1 MSRTVRS
8 DDTGMVP
15 KKIHFPTLGLVAA
28 TLALIAANILFDVDL
43 LQPLEHKVYDAMAG
57 LRQRKDANQVVVLA
71 IDDQSIQQIGSWPW
85 PRSYIAEMVR
95 LLSGYDTYTLG
106 ISLLYPTRELNP
118 GLQEIESIRKRL
130 PEKPSK
136 SEDKK
141 FAEMNGVLAEAEKR
155 LNHDDQLISAV
166 RAARNVVLPLRFTFD
181 GTVDE
186 PSGELSP
193 WLQLN
198 SIELAAGADNGK
210 AGLEHPSRFRG
221 IFNHHKISAKRM
233 TEPYDD
239 LSTKAGALGHINLV
253 GGNDGIVRDVPLFIN
268 YQQRDFASFGLQV
281 ARKYS
286 GGRLQELMA
295 GPHGINL
302 KHLHIP
308 TEKNHRMIIDYSGQ
322 QANIQR
328 VSFADVI
335 NGKVESNQFR
345 KKIVLIGVTA
355 EGLSQR
361 FNTPVQSNVPGLEIE
376 ASVVENIINAQH
388 ISRPPWVF
396 VLEILALLYVG
407 LFLLFVIPKVN
418 PRIGT
423 LILGIFLVT
432 WLGASV
438 ILFVANGIWMKVLAP
453 VLLALVGYALA
464 SRRRHLAEKQDENF
478 ELNKSLGLAMQG
490 QGMLDIAFEKFLKC
504 PIEDQAVQKLMY
516 NLGLDFERKRMTSK
530 ALAVYRHILK
540 AGGFKDVKERIDKLT
555 SIDDTLTMS
564 AAAAK
569 KQTTL
574 LLQNGGTRP
583 TLGRYQI
590 LQELG
595 QGAMGTVYLG
605 RDPNINREVAIKTV
619 TYADIAPHELN
630 DVKARFFREAE
641 AAGKLSHPN
650 IVTIYDM
657 GEDHDMAYIAM
668 ELLKGNDLTHYC
680 RKGNLLPFNRVLKLV
695 GTVAEAL
702 GYAHSQEVVHRDIKP
717 ANIIL
722 VDDYQVKVADFGI
735 ARVMS
740 SSNTQT
746 GVIFGT
752 PNYMS
757 PEQVA
762 GKKVDGRSDLFSL
775 GVVFYEL
782 LTGEKPFK
790 GDSITALLYAVSNN
804 EYVPVSQAARKMTPC
819 CAEIVDK
826 LLAKGVSKRY
836 QTAAMV
842 VKDIQACLETVS

>member
-1 MSRTVRS
+1 
-8 DDTGMVP
+8 MVL
-15 KKIHFPTLGLVAA
+15 KKINIPTLVLVAA
-28 TLALIAANILFDVDL
+28 TVTLIAANVLFDVDL

-57 LRQRKDANQVVVLA
+57 LRRRKDANQVVVLA

-85 PRSYIAEMVR
+85 PRSYLAEMVR
-95 LLSGYDTYTLG
+95 LLSGYDTHTLG

-118 GLQEIESIRKRL
+118 GLKEIESIREIL
-130 PEKPSK
+130 NEKPSK
-136 SEDKK
+136 SVRKKLDKI
-141 FAEMNGVLAEAEKR
+141 NGVLAEAEKR

-166 RAARNVVLPLRFTFD
+166 RAGRNVVLPLRFALD
-181 GTVDE
+181 GAADD

-198 SIELAAGADNGK
+198 SIELDAGPDNRK
-210 AGLEHPSRFRG
+210 AGFEDTQRFRG
-221 IFNHHKISAKRM
+221 IFNHNRILAKRM

-253 GGNDGIVRDVPLFIN
+253 GDNDGIVRNVPLLIN
-268 YQQRDFASFGLQV
+268 YHQRDFASFGLQV

-295 GPHGINL
+295 GPNGINL
-302 KHLHIP
+302 RHLQIP
-308 TEKNHRMIIDYSGQ
+308 TEKNHRMIIDYGGRE
-322 QANIQR
+322 ANIQR

-335 NGKVESNQFR
+335 NGKVDLNEFR

-361 FNTPVQSNVPGLEIE
+361 FNTPVQANVSGLEIE
-376 ASVVENIINAQH
+376 ASVVENIINGKY
-388 ISRPPWVF
+388 ISRPAWVF

-407 LFLLFVIPKVN
+407 FFLLFVIPKVT

-438 ILFVANGIWMKVLAP
+438 ILFVANGIWLKVLAP
-453 VLLALVGYALA
+453 VILALIGYALA
-464 SRRRHLAEKQDENF
+464 SRRRHLAEKQDENV

-490 QGMLDIAFEKFLKC
+490 QGMLDMAFEKFLKC

-540 AGGFKDVKERIDKLT
+540 AGAFKDVKERINKLI
-555 SIDDTLTMS
+555 SIDNTLTLS

-569 KQTTL
+569 KETSF
-574 LLQNGGTRP
+574 LLQNGATKP
-583 TLGRYQI
+583 TLGRYEI

-605 RDPNINREVAIKTV
+605 KDPSINREVAIKTV
-619 TYADIAPHELN
+619 TYADIAADELS

-657 GEDHDMAYIAM
+657 GEDYDMAYIAM

-680 RKGNLLPFNRVLKLV
+680 RKGNLLPVKRVLKLV
-695 GTVAEAL
+695 GAVAEAL

-722 VDDYQVKVADFGI
+722 VEDDQVKVADFGI

-746 GVIFGT
+746 GIIFGT

-790 GDSITALLYAVSNN
+790 GDSMTALLYAVSNT
-804 EYVPVSQAARKMTPC
+804 EYVPLIDVAPKTAPC
-819 CAEIVDK
+819 CVEIVEK

-842 VKDIQACLETVS
+842 IKDIQVCMETLG

>member
-1 MSRTVRS
+1 
-8 DDTGMVP
+8 MVL
-15 KKIHFPTLGLVAA
+15 KKIHFPTLVLVAA
-28 TLALIAANILFDVDL
+28 TVTLIAANVLFDVDL

-57 LRQRKDANQVVVLA
+57 LRRRKDAKQVVVLA

-85 PRSYIAEMVR
+85 PRSYLAEMVR
-95 LLSGYDTYTLG
+95 LLTGYDTHTLG

-118 GLQEIESIRKRL
+118 GLHEIDSIREIL
-130 PEKPSK
+130 NEKPSK
-136 SEDKK
+136 SERKK
-141 FAEMNGVLAEAEKR
+141 LAKINDVLAEAEKR

-166 RAARNVVLPLRFTFD
+166 RAARNVVLPLRFTLD
-181 GTVDE
+181 GPADD
-186 PSGELSP
+186 PSGNLSP

-198 SIELAAGADNGK
+198 SIDLAAESGNRK
-210 AGLEHPSRFRG
+210 AGSEDTQRLRG
-221 IFNHHKISAKRM
+221 IFNHHEILAKRL

-253 GGNDGIVRDVPLFIN
+253 GDSDGIVRDVPLLIS

-281 ARKYS
+281 ARKYT
-286 GGRLQELMA
+286 GGRLQELTA
-295 GPHGINL
+295 GPNGINL
-302 KHLHIP
+302 RHLQIP

-322 QANIQR
+322 KANIHR

-335 NGKVESNQFR
+335 NGKVDLNEFR
-345 KKIVLIGVTA
+345 KKIVLLGVTA
-355 EGLSQR
+355 EGLAQR
-361 FNTPVQSNVPGLEIE
+361 FNTPVQLNVSGLEIE
-376 ASVVENIINAQH
+376 ASVVENIINGQY
-388 ISRPPWVF
+388 ISRPSWAF
-396 VLEILALLYVG
+396 ILEILALLYVG
-407 LFLLFVIPKVN
+407 FFLLFVIPKVT

-438 ILFVANGIWMKVLAP
+438 ILFVANGIWLKVLAP
-453 VLLALVGYALA
+453 VILALIGYALA
-464 SRRRHLAEKQDENF
+464 SRRRHLAEKQDENV

-490 QGMLDIAFEKFLKC
+490 QGMLDMAFEKFLKC

-540 AGGFKDVKERIDKLT
+540 AGAFKDVKERINKLI
-555 SIDDTLTMS
+555 SIDNTLTMS

-569 KQTTL
+569 KETSF
-574 LLQNGGTRP
+574 LLQNGNTKP
-583 TLGRYQI
+583 TLGRYEI

-605 RDPNINREVAIKTV
+605 KDPSINREVAIKTV
-619 TYADIAPHELN
+619 TYADIPADELS

-657 GEDHDMAYIAM
+657 GEDYDMAYIAM
-668 ELLKGNDLTHYC
+668 ELLKGNELTHYC
-680 RKGNLLPFNRVLKLV
+680 RKGSLLPVKRVLKLV
-695 GTVAEAL
+695 GAVAEAL

-722 VDDYQVKVADFGI
+722 VEDDQIKVADFGI

-782 LTGEKPFK
+782 LAGEKPFK
-790 GDSITALLYAVSNN
+790 GDSMTALLYAVSNT
-804 EYVPVSQAARKMTPC
+804 EYVPLKEVAPKTAPC
-819 CAEIVDK
+819 CVEIVEK
-826 LLAKGVSKRY
+826 MLAKGVSKRY

-842 VKDIQACLETVS
+842 VKDIQACMEVLG